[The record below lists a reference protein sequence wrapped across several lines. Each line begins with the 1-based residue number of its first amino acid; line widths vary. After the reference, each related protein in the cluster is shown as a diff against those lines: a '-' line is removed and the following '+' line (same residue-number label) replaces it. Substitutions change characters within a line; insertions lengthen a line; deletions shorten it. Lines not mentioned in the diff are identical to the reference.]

1 MKKIIC
7 AILIVVCVFFLFRT
21 NDKTAEKQTFEFEEL
36 PEFVRKIEQIPD
48 DADFIFH
55 FRHRVFL
62 TSNEELFLEK
72 YGDTRYEKVEKLR
85 IGHKDMHDIRTYRV
99 ANEEERDIVFKA
111 KEDLEFTDIYISE
124 AAPAGDSYYVEFF
137 WDDEKIEMHISVD
150 NHGMILESVKMG
162 EKWQVTDVRFNAP
175 HAKAACEL
183 FESLYKD

>member
-85 IGHKDMHDIRTYRV
+85 IGHKDMFDVRTYRV

-111 KEDLEFTDIYISE
+111 KEDLEFTNMHVDKVM
-124 AAPAGDSYYVEFF
+124 PGGDAYYAEFY
-137 WDDEKIEMHISVD
+137 WDDETAVLHFSAD
-150 NHGMILESVKMG
+150 NGSIFEDIVKDG
-162 EKWQVTDVRFNAP
+162 ERQVTWVQFKAP

-183 FESLYKD
+183 FESLYKN

>member
-72 YGDTRYEKVEKLR
+72 YGGTRCEKVEKLQ
-85 IGHKDMHDIRTYRV
+85 IGHKDMFDVRTYRV
-99 ANEEERDIVFKA
+99 ANEEERDIVFKS
-111 KEDLEFTDIYISE
+111 KEDLEFTDMHVEKVMPGGDAYYAEFYWGDE
-124 AAPAGDSYYVEFF
+124 AAVLHFSA
-137 WDDEKIEMHISVD
+137 D
-150 NHGMILESVKMG
+150 NGSIFEDVVKDG
-162 EKWQVTDVRFNAP
+162 ERQVTWVQFKAP
-175 HAKAACEL
+175 HAKEACEL
-183 FESLYKD
+183 FESLYKN